1 MAGARFLSAIL
12 IARLLGPEG
21 YGIFQFALT
30 TSIIAA
36 TLADFGF
43 GIANNYL
50 ASHFPHV
57 RPKLLSNALIFVG
70 GSGTIIALLSGVVVT
85 VFKNRAFSELPEAYL
100 WLIPLS
106 IPIQAVQ
113 ISLIGL
119 IYGASRFREKV
130 IGTSLHYALF
140 LSTTTALAFLE
151 TLTTNS
157 LMVLWIAGL
166 SISSIYWIGILLRG
180 DSAGLQWDKAS
191 LKEQFSYARNAYIY
205 NAAHM
210 LNFRLDMFL
219 VAYFL
224 EAEDVGWYALATSIT
239 EALLYLPKALS
250 NVVLTETAT
259 ELQNGIKSNHHLVY
273 KGIILI
279 IGAAIMVTA
288 ILAPLL
294 LPLVF
299 SSSFIPAIAPLLL
312 LLPGTLAMALGIIA
326 AYHLFGM
333 GKAFQPSLA
342 ALVATIITVILDLLL
357 IPLLGIQG
365 AALASTL
372 AYVAF
377 LTMCLYFVLAESE
390 ANVKSL
396 LIPTRQDMAMLFLV
410 IKKVWPYGRH
420 AQA

>member
-12 IARLLGPEG
+12 IARLLGPKG

-50 ASHFPHV
+50 ASRFPHV
-57 RPKLLSNALIFVG
+57 RPKLLGNALIFVG
-70 GSGTIIALLSGVVVT
+70 GSGTIIALLSAIVIA
-85 VFKNRAFSELPEAYL
+85 VFKNRAFSELPGAYL

-130 IGTSLHYALF
+130 IGTSLHYASF
-140 LSTTTALAFLE
+140 LGTTTALAFLGR
-151 TLTTNS
+151 LTTNS
-157 LMVLWIAGL
+157 LMVLWITGL
-166 SISSIYWIGILLRG
+166 SISSIYWMGVLLR
-180 DSAGLQWDKAS
+180 DSGGLQWDKAS

-259 ELQNGIKSNHHLVY
+259 KLKDGTKPDHHLVY

-279 IGAAIMVTA
+279 IGAAVIGIA
-288 ILAPLL
+288 ILAPFLI
-294 LPLVF
+294 PVVF
-299 SSSFIPAIAPLLL
+299 STNFIPSVAPLLL
-312 LLPGTLAMALGIIA
+312 LLPGTLAMALGITA
-326 AYHLFGM
+326 AYHLFGL
-333 GKAFQPSLA
+333 GKSLQPSLA
-342 ALVATIITVILDLLL
+342 ALIAVVVTVALDLLL
-357 IPLLGIQG
+357 IPKLGIQG
-365 AALASTL
+365 AALASSI
-372 AYVAF
+372 AYTIF
-377 LTMCLYFVLAESE
+377 LGTCVYFVVIESKT
-390 ANVKSL
+390 NVKSL
-396 LIPTRQDMAMLFLV
+396 FFPTKRDMATLLGLV
-410 IKKVWPYGRH
+410 KKAWGS
-420 AQA
+420 